1 MKKADAIK
9 RRPKRLFTKED
20 MDKIRSRN
28 KDRSKDMERKV
39 TARLNGR
46 RTPMSGAG
54 MIKGDGIVYL
64 PNDNGLCVL
73 ECKVTS
79 RLHPT
84 QGPRVLLESLW
95 FDKLQ
100 RDTQA
105 MRGLGAKF
113 GILIV
118 KFLHIREM
126 FCFILS
132 TEIDKIEQYL
142 DIKIELDGAVLN
154 PNEKVSNWKIS
165 NVLMSTLEKYQWVM
179 TPHGLYRII
188 PFSTV
193 EKWFRQGR

>member
-20 MDKIRSRN
+20 LDKIRSRN

-39 TARLNGR
+39 TARLNGK

-54 MIKGDGIVYL
+54 MVKGDGIVYL
-64 PNDNGLCVL
+64 PNNNGLCVL

-79 RLHPT
+79 RLHDT
-84 QGPRVLLESLW
+84 QGPRVLLQSLW

-105 MRGLGAKF
+105 MKGLGAKF
-113 GILIV
+113 GILII

-126 FCFILS
+126 YCFVHTDDIKKIEEYLSVTIDLTGATLDLCEKTKLWKITNVLLS
-132 TEIDKIEQYL
+132 TIE
-142 DIKIELDGAVLN
+142 KH
-154 PNEKVSNWKIS
+154 NW
-165 NVLMSTLEKYQWVM
+165 VT

-193 EKWFRQGR
+193 EKWFKG

>member
-1 MKKADAIK
+1 MKKEHAIK
-9 RRPKRLFTKED
+9 RKQKRIFTKED
-20 MDKIRSRN
+20 LDKIRSRN

-54 MIKGDGIVYL
+54 MVKGDGIVYL

-84 QGPRVLLESLW
+84 QGPRVLLQSLW

-105 MRGLGAKF
+105 MKGLGAKF
-113 GILIV
+113 GILII

-126 FCFILS
+126 YCFVH
-132 TEIDKIEQYL
+132 TD
-142 DIKIELDGAVLN
+142 DIKKIDEYLNVSIEFDGAVLN
-154 PNEKVSNWKIS
+154 PNEKVLNWKIT
-165 NVLMSTLEKYQWVM
+165 NVLMSTIEKHGWIM
-179 TPHGLYRII
+179 TPHGLYKII

-193 EKWFRQGR
+193 EKWFRG